1 VSCNDQYACPED
13 DVICKLSAF
22 LFLATAG
29 VRCLGTPAADLSA
42 LAISNHFKDLHVD
55 AHYEDRARTT
65 LAIEGMNYRL
75 TILVPQ
81 AKLTSFEI
89 GNKLVAD
96 LGYLWVQANG
106 KVYRSD
112 KSSEPARLN
121 IWRHGPYYYE
131 IHVLNSRLFSDDRTR
146 FPGSG
151 ELVLYCYPDKFH
163 FQAIIHVSNDVHV
176 KSAGFDL
183 NLIGVSKSAQGQ
195 AANSFWNTFAYNG
208 KDVLAVLSPATL
220 EKGARITIPSGIIK
234 KDSSKYGWMAFIP
247 VGKDGSAGLHARLQS
262 EFKPL
267 GKEAFAPV
275 AGGICEG
282 YDNMRGH
289 YVIRTIPGLSTYS
302 FEAAWVNPNEYLTVG
317 FKITNDTLGRLI
329 YTKHYTCGLGGL
341 EAGVVTDKHGF
352 PLPIP
357 IQPCKNFAG
366 EGEEPDDTAFG
377 ESYFPL
383 LLKPNQS
390 LELQS
395 HHIMMNWGNH
405 PLKQV
410 SSIRFFEHYYHI
422 STGVTETTCYVP
434 FTKFASPNAGYT
446 IADFRGMSGITWLGQ
461 PQHHHVALIGFLQYY
476 DGEWHYLRYLNT
488 HFDYISPNLA
498 KFAMN
503 YISDDNKIKATL
515 EVMEIPQLD
524 ETRSFVHLRYDV
536 LQPVRIQGDPRRN
549 LRFVLANTDIT
560 RNHYQKVAY
569 LNERNE
575 VTETTLNYDDSWLL
589 EGVSLGT
596 EYPFVCMYASDKSNN
611 AFIVRRYEGRI
622 GGKPLERLGTSAI
635 GYKSHIAE
643 QFFTVPT
650 SEGILLPGDY
660 LDMDVIL
667 MPYGFDWDDWRRPNR
682 ERTYYGFAG
691 PKAKAIHGEKISDFP
706 AEIRAVDAYAEFE
719 ISGGHDYLPF
729 IVKGMPY
736 YNAPML
742 WEWTGHW
749 NFIDQQVKGNDWYQV
764 VVGNEGFD
772 FVFLTRQRNGMIH
785 RYLVTQAW
793 SEHGI
798 QSITD
803 KNGEVI
809 VTSVKPGRLEVQ
821 SPRLFDKL
829 KNYVRAGS
837 SVIKSIGVAGQV
849 TTLPIL
855 VTANSGEVIVVASG
869 SLDKGYHLSLEGEG
883 NVKVLLE
890 PLVTPQSLLCNPT
903 KVSEYSARIEPVRLL
918 STLMS
923 KAKIRWSFA

>member
-1 VSCNDQYACPED
+1 MRR
-13 DVICKLSAF
+13 LSAI
-22 LFLATAG
+22 LFLAAAG
-29 VRCLGTPAADLSA
+29 VRCLATPAADLSA
-42 LAISNHFKDLHVD
+42 LAISSRHRDLHVD
-55 AHYEDRARTT
+55 AHYEDRARTK

-75 TILVPQ
+75 TVFVPQ

-89 GNKLVAD
+89 GKELVAD

-112 KSSEPARLN
+112 KSSEASRLN

-131 IHVLNSRLFSDDRTR
+131 IHVLNSRLFSDDGSQ
-146 FPGSG
+146 FPGAG
-151 ELVLYCYPDKFH
+151 ELVFYCYPDKFH
-163 FQAIIHVSNDVHV
+163 LQTIIYASDHVDV

-183 NLIGVSKSAQGQ
+183 LNLTRLSKSGHGQ
-195 AANSFWNTFAYNG
+195 TANSFWNTFAVNG
-208 KDVLAVLSPATL
+208 KDVLAVLSPTTL
-220 EKGARITIPSGIIK
+220 EEGVRILIPSGVMK
-234 KDSSKYGWMAFIP
+234 KDSSTYGWMAFIP
-247 VGKDGSAGLHARLQS
+247 TGRDGPAGLRTRLQN
-262 EFKPL
+262 ELKPL
-267 GKEAFAPV
+267 GKEAFASV
-275 AGGICEG
+275 SGGLCEG
-282 YDNMRGH
+282 YDRMRGH
-289 YVIRTIPGLSTYS
+289 YVIRTTPGLSTYS
-302 FEAAWVNPNEYLTVG
+302 FEAAWVNPNEYLTVRL
-317 FKITNDTLGRLI
+317 KISNDTLSRFI
-329 YTKHYTCGLGGL
+329 YMKHYTCGLGGL
-341 EAGVVTDKHGF
+341 EAGVVTDSYGF
-352 PLPIP
+352 PLPIQ
-357 IQPCKNFAG
+357 IQVCKNFAG

-383 LLKPNQS
+383 SLKPNQS

-395 HHIMMNWGNH
+395 HHILMNWGNH

-410 SSIRFFEHYYHI
+410 SSIRFFEHYYHL

-488 HFDYISPNLA
+488 RFDYISPNLA

-503 YISDDNKIKATL
+503 YMSDDDKIKATV

-536 LQPVRIQGDPRRN
+536 LKPIRILGDPRRN

-569 LNERNE
+569 LDKDGKVSE
-575 VTETTLNYDDSWLL
+575 VALEYNDSWVL

-622 GGKPLERLGTSAI
+622 GGKPLEHLGTSAI
-635 GYKSHIAE
+635 GYKSRIAE
-643 QFFTVPT
+643 QFLTVSTPEDT
-650 SEGILLPGDY
+650 LLPGDY

-691 PKAKAIHGEKISDFP
+691 PKAKAIHGHKIGDFP
-706 AEIRAVDAYAEFE
+706 AEIKAVDGYAEFE
-719 ISGGHDYLPF
+719 VSGGHDYLPL

-764 VVGNEGFD
+764 VMGDQGFD
-772 FVFLTRQRNGMIH
+772 FVFLTRQRNGMTH
-785 RYLVTQAW
+785 HYLVTQAW

-798 QSITD
+798 QSIMGR
-803 KNGEVI
+803 NGEVI
-809 VTSVKPGRLEVQ
+809 VTPVKPGRLEAQ

-837 SVIKSIGVAGQV
+837 SVIKSTGVAGRV

-855 VTANSGEVIVVASG
+855 ATANSGAVSILASG
-869 SLDKGYHLSLEGEG
+869 SVDKGYHLSLEGEG
-883 NVKVLLE
+883 NVTFLLE
-890 PLVTPQSLLCNPT
+890 HLGDSGKVTVESNEGQRTLNANRMG
-903 KVSEYSARIEPVRLL
+903 SATFNLDVRG
-918 STLMS
+918 
-923 KAKIRWSFA
+923 KNQVAIRVGR